1 MTTADL
7 CRTLRVSRGRQLN
20 HATLHILAFLVEQG
34 GQARLLEI
42 AGELDVTSVT
52 GTMKQL
58 EKLGFAH
65 RAGAHHD
72 RRAIYAVITQQGR
85 DEIARCIKSTAA

>member
-1 MTTADL
+1 MTTTDL

-34 GQARLLEI
+34 GQARLTDI
-42 AGELDVTSVT
+42 ATELDVSGIT

-58 EKLGFAH
+58 EKLGYAA

-72 RRAIYAVITQQGR
+72 RRAIYGVITRQGR
-85 DEIARCIKSTAA
+85 DEIARCIKPASA

>member
-7 CRTLRVSRGRQLN
+7 CRTLRVSRGRQLT
-20 HATLHILAFLVEQG
+20 HATLHVLAFLVEQG
-34 GQARLLEI
+34 GQARLHDI
-42 AGELDVTSVT
+42 AAELDVTSIT
-52 GTMKQL
+52 GTMKHL

-72 RRAIYAVITQQGR
+72 RRAIYGVITSQGR
-85 DEIARCIKSTAA
+85 EEIARCTKSLS